1 MKSSYFTL
9 LFCNDLDKEE
19 TPEEMKQILTERIK
33 HLYDTGSQSPLLD
46 GYLAPNGLDE
56 KEEAFFGAQEPDTII
71 QWAAEMEKL
80 NKDDAWKTIRS
91 LHGQILSCSADPKK
105 CNALSKAFALLGGN
119 ANDETDLLLIDQC
132 DLIQPWPH
140 PLLMEDIRK
149 EPEHWALCRIEF
161 QPFE

>member
-80 NKDDAWKTIRS
+80 NKDDANHSFAARPNSVLQRRPQRMQCTQQGI
-91 LHGQILSCSADPKK
+91 CS
-105 CNALSKAFALLGGN
+105 FGR
-119 ANDETDLLLIDQC
+119 E
-132 DLIQPWPH
+132 
-140 PLLMEDIRK
+140 RK
-149 EPEHWALCRIEF
+149 R
-161 QPFE
+161 